1 MIAAIALHLS
11 LLNSNIA
18 LADGSSL
25 EVAINMDFYAID
37 NFNGNGYTS
46 ITQDGGNTVVAQAGT
61 NTGFGTSTNSDDSG
75 SNHNFSI
82 TGGTFGNVYGGKNDG
97 DGNGNATGNIVN
109 VNNAEIKCLCGA
121 KTDTGEAAENRVT
134 ISNSTITEFFCG
146 GFGSS
151 ARNNQVIIDNSK
163 VDVLDSVCGA
173 CAIETVSGNSVTIS
187 NSTATRIYGGAST
200 VGEVSGNSVT
210 ISNSTADYIYG
221 GSSKFGNSK
230 DNTVNLVSE
239 NGDFVTVNN
248 DVYLSARYDY
258 ISVTNANQ
266 GNGSLN
272 VSGSGHKIGNNLYA
286 NNATVNFYIPDGTGG
301 LTADNSNTML
311 TVGNIADVSNSRL
324 VAHLDNVSAV
334 PLGESSITLLKAGT
348 LKADGLATDTAVA
361 TDGLINVD
369 LQVNVDK
376 DNHKITA
383 HAYTTQKTEPADDTV
398 RATEDAKS
406 PVETQISGMSLINS
420 GSDMIAGRSFGD
432 AAAAIANSNA
442 DGSIGSSASSMAPF
456 ASMGGSNIRQKSG
469 SYVDTR
475 AWNISMG
482 FAKEVQNSKGKLLF
496 GPIFEYGRGS
506 YESHLDNGTVGNG
519 DSSFWGIGGII
530 KQSYDDGLYLEGSAR
545 IGRMNNDYHSDDIG
559 TGSLSY
565 DNSATYYAMH
575 MGAGKV
581 VKVADRNAVDFY
593 GKLFY
598 THQNGSSATL
608 STGHVYDFDAIDS
621 VRTRLG
627 CRYTFGIDDTSSLYA
642 GLAWQHEFSGTA
654 SATIHTGAY
663 SATAPAPS
671 VQGDT
676 GILELGWKTTPA
688 SKNLEL
694 ALGLEAYTG
703 KQQGIGANASILWH
717 F

>member
-1 MIAAIALHLS
+1 M
-11 LLNSNIA
+11 
-18 LADGSSL
+18 
-25 EVAINMDFYAID
+25 
-37 NFNGNGYTS
+37 
-46 ITQDGGNTVVAQAGT
+46 
-61 NTGFGTSTNSDDSG
+61 
-75 SNHNFSI
+75 
-82 TGGTFGNVYGGKNDG
+82 
-97 DGNGNATGNIVN
+97 
-109 VNNAEIKCLCGA
+109 A
-121 KTDTGEAAENRVT
+121 KNRVT
-134 ISNSTITEFFCG
+134 ISNSTITEFVLG
-146 GFGSS
+146 GSGLS
-151 ARNNQVIIDNSK
+151 ARNNQVIIDNSNIINPDPDYP
-163 VDVLDSVCGA
+163 VFTEVYGA
-173 CAIETVSGNSVTIS
+173 YAFFGTVSGNSVTIS
-187 NSTATRIYGGAST
+187 NSTADHIYGGKSDF
-200 VGEVSGNSVT
+200 GEVSGNSVT

-221 GSSKFGNSK
+221 GLSTYGNSK
-230 DNTVNLVSE
+230 DNTVNLVSAD
-239 NGDFVTVNN
+239 GGFVTVNN
-248 DVYLSARYDY
+248 DVYLSALSYEIGSSAIND
-258 ISVTNANQ
+258 NQ

-272 VSGSGHKIGNNLYA
+272 VYGSGHKIEGNLYA
-286 NNATVNFYIPDGTGG
+286 NNATVNFYIPAGAGG
-301 LTADNSNTML
+301 LTADGSNTML
-311 TVGNIADVSNSRL
+311 EVKKTADVSDSKL
-324 VAHLDNVSAV
+324 VAHLDNVSDV

-361 TDGLINVD
+361 TDGLLNVD
-369 LQVNVDK
+369 LQVNVD
-376 DNHKITA
+376 NANNEITA
-383 HAYTTQKTEPADDTV
+383 HAYTTQNTEPAEDTV

-406 PVETQISGMSLINS
+406 PVETQISGISLINS

-442 DGSIGSSASSMAPF
+442 DGNTSETGEANDTNGYGSTGSSASSMAPF

-469 SYVDTR
+469 SYVDTK
-475 AWNISMG
+475 AWNISIG

-496 GPIFEYGRGS
+496 GPIVEYGRGS

-581 VKVADRNAVDFY
+581 VKVADRNSVDFY

-608 STGHVYDFDAIDS
+608 NTGHVYDFDAIDS

-676 GILELGWKTTPA
+676 GILELGWKTAPA